1 MSLRLGYGTNGFADH
16 RLTEALDVIASL
28 GFEGVGLTLDHHHL
42 DPFADDLPARSA
54 KVRTA
59 LEQRGLSVVVE
70 TGGRYVL
77 DPVRKHEPTL
87 VCEDGRS
94 RRVDLLARAIRV
106 AGDLGAPVVSFWSG
120 VLPTGTPARKGT
132 ERLVASLEQL
142 VPQAESAGVRLALE
156 PEPGHHVSVVDEAL
170 DVLDRLGHPDGL
182 ALTVDVGHVICN
194 EPRGIGDTLRH
205 VGLRLANV
213 QLDDMRPDVH
223 EHLEMGDGDV
233 DMVEV
238 VQTLLDLDYQGLA
251 AVELPRHSHAAPA
264 VARRAALA
272 LQAAVAEAAR
282 RTGAP
287 TAAVDRQGPPLSS
300 RAQRSAV
307 ASSPAGSRS

>member
-16 RLTEALDVIASL
+16 RLSEAFDVIASL

-42 DPFADDLPARSA
+42 DPFGDDLPARCA
-54 KVRTA
+54 EVRRA

-132 ERLVASLEQL
+132 ERLVASLEHL
-142 VPQAESAGVRLALE
+142 VPLAEAADVRLALE

-170 DVLDRLGHPDGL
+170 DVLDRLGHPEGL

-194 EPRGIGDTLRH
+194 EPRGLGDTLRH
-205 VGLRLANV
+205 VGARLANV
-213 QLDDMRPDVH
+213 QLDDMLPGVH
-223 EHLEMGDGDV
+223 EHLELGDGDV

-264 VARRAALA
+264 VARRSALA
-272 LQAAVAEAAR
+272 LQAALSEADR
-282 RTGAP
+282 RTGGTP
-287 TAAVDRQGPPLSS
+287 TTGDRQGPLLSPY
-300 RAQRSAV
+300 AQRNQPGSLT
-307 ASSPAGSRS
+307 AGSRS